1 MTVFR
6 FKGGEI
12 VRLRE
17 DCEELK
23 AGCCG
28 VLWGVYDMQPPMY
41 EACFVDATGETDMT
55 FEEHQVDE
63 VHELRDEPF
72 RQRLEEIRQLLSAE
86 ESPAG

>member
-1 MTVFR
+1 
-6 FKGGEI
+6 
-12 VRLRE
+12 
-17 DCEELK
+17 
-23 AGCCG
+23 
-28 VLWGVYDMQPPMY
+28 MY

-72 RQRLEEIRQLLSAE
+72 RQPLEEIRQLLSAE